1 MLPSKFP
8 YFQVVFCNLTLLMN
22 KDSDFEV
29 CVVTI
34 TCAVSISK
42 LEGPEDKEIS
52 VEQVVTTL
60 YLYFVNKN

>member
-1 MLPSKFP
+1 
-8 YFQVVFCNLTLLMN
+8 MN

-60 YLYFVNKN
+60 YLHFVNKN